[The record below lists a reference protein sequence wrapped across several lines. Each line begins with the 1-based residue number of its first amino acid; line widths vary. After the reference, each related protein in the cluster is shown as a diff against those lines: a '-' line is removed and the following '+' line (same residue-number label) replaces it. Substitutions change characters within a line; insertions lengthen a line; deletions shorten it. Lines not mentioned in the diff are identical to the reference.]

1 MNNTVSHPLSA
12 KVALLKAQV
21 KRLEEVLKP
30 FADHYTDWE
39 QAGYEDNS
47 ILVMP
52 AVGNPPTN
60 LPLTVGHLHAA
71 KSVIDGMS
79 RMNDYC
85 ARAMQQIRSGSSV
98 EYTVLDSTLL

>member
-1 MNNTVSHPLSA
+1 MKNTVSHPLSA

-47 ILVMP
+47 IL
-52 AVGNPPTN
+52 AVGNLPTN

-98 EYTVLDSTLL
+98 EDTVLDSTLL